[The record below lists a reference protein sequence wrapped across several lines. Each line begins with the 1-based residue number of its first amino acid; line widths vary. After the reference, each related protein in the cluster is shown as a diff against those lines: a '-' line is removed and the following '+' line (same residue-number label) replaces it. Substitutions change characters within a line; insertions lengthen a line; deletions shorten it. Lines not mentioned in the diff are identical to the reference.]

1 MNATK
6 EDPKEDPKEV
16 PKDQQNDITNRMDI
30 LEAKMERILEKLDKL
45 DSLDKLNNLDK
56 LDNLDKLEE
65 IGNNCNKMGNHID
78 FVETVYDTLRAPLQY
93 ISNKINTQQS
103 LLPSS
108 SNEKERK

>member
-45 DSLDKLNNLDK
+45 DK
-56 LDNLDKLEE
+56 LDKLEE

-93 ISNKINTQQS
+93 ISNKINKQQHA

>member
-1 MNATK
+1 MNAT
-6 EDPKEDPKEV
+6 KEDPKEV

-93 ISNKINTQQS
+93 ISNKINKQQHA